1 VRRFLA
7 VPSGK
12 FHKTTASW
20 TSRIPSSMNCGA
32 DLKSP
37 ALAGG
42 IAHRPQ
48 LGFRADFCRA
58 PTRSGSH
65 IIQRK
70 DSAMFGGSGVLCHT
84 AASGGR
90 TGDSLCTTRPTGL

>member
-1 VRRFLA
+1 
-7 VPSGK
+7 VPSGE

-20 TSRIPSSMNCGA
+20 TGSIPSSMNCGA

-42 IAHRPQ
+42 IAHRLPQ
-48 LGFRADFCRA
+48 LGFQSGFYICRA
-58 PTRSGSH
+58 PARSGSH

-90 TGDSLCTTRPTGL
+90 TGDSLCTTRRTGL